1 MSLNQNQLRAVSIR
15 LRLLEERLEAM
26 TDLMERDARGVLFHR
41 DRPRLTVEQRARIDS
56 LVAQL
61 RSEIALLAQTFD
73 LPSEEQDAAGKIVGL
88 LAMTWQSL
96 GDIRSERLAG
106 HGEVDP
112 GLRATLDPSV
122 DRLLALVLALEKEA
136 SGAR

>member
-1 MSLNQNQLRAVSIR
+1 MSLNPNQLRAVSIR

-26 TDLMERDARGVLFHR
+26 TDLMDGAGHGILYRR
-41 DRPRLTVEQRARIDS
+41 DRPRLTGEQRARIDS
-56 LVAQL
+56 LVAQV
-61 RSEIALLAQTFD
+61 RIEIALLAETFD
-73 LPSEEQDAAGKIVGL
+73 LSSEEQDAAGKIVGL